1 MFSAFAFDVIEGEQA
16 VGEFIWPVVAR
27 AKNARLA
34 LIKDPLKGG
43 LVMTLYGRKY
53 AVPFE
58 YLRRGWT
65 CDVGFDLIALDT
77 PEVPVCTAKA
87 LAVRRGIQITIA
99 SPEPVGFFI
108 PPVSLGLDA
117 EIFQGTRTIG
127 RITSPRGLKLKKSLV
142 IDCGVALD
150 RDVTAFALLMA
161 LNALNR

>member
-1 MFSAFAFDVIEGEQA
+1 MFSAFAFDVIEDDRV
-16 VGEFIWPVVAR
+16 VGEFTWPMVSR

-34 LIKDPLKGG
+34 LIADPLKGG
-43 LVMTLYGRKY
+43 LQMVLYGRKY

-65 CDVGFDLIALDT
+65 CDVGFDLVALEH
-77 PEVPVCTAKA
+77 PEAPVCTAKA

-99 SPEPVGFFI
+99 SPDPVGFFI

-117 EIFQGTRTIG
+117 EIFQGARAIG
-127 RITSPRGLKLKKSLV
+127 SITSPRGLKLKKSLG
-142 IDCGVALD
+142 IDCGTALD